1 MPENG
6 GMAWGGGRG
15 KAGLTNAERDRCQ
28 RVIHG
33 PGKPEYSSV
42 NLAMAVQGRAYELRQ
57 TLLAPGVET
66 PSDVPP
72 ATQAAMDGLFEH
84 LERALI
90 HLRYLNPD
98 NPRLLMRRLRRL
110 FHRATPD
117 SDEVNLLRGVLTK
130 IERCTPPQRD

>member
-1 MPENG
+1 M
-6 GMAWGGGRG
+6 
-15 KAGLTNAERDRCQ
+15 
-28 RVIHG
+28 
-33 PGKPEYSSV
+33 
-42 NLAMAVQGRAYELRQ
+42 
-57 TLLAPGVET
+57 LAPGVET